1 MIEMEELKMQYL
13 RQSEEMELLSM
24 ENETLKNDIENV
36 SVGSVDS
43 LASKASKY
51 PEVECPH
58 FLNGGK
64 CKHCIK
70 AWKDSEKKRKKE
82 EKGWYLYIAIIILY
96 FHIYLYFLRIFLG
109 F

>member
-1 MIEMEELKMQYL
+1 MIEMEELKMKYL
-13 RQSEEMELLSM
+13 SQSEEMELLSM

-43 LASKASKY
+43 LASKATKY

-64 CKHCIK
+64 CKPCIK
-70 AWKDSEKKRKKE
+70 AWKESQKMKKKE
-82 EKGWYLYIAIIILY
+82 QKI
-96 FHIYLYFLRIFLG
+96 
-109 F
+109 